1 MVLKEVLMYF
11 IAFNAI
17 KLLINDNRE
26 EILAPD
32 EMSFNSCRQVLNAFY
47 LNASNESFCDSS
59 KNKLSAGIMNV
70 LKKCKLLKRFGR
82 VEPRVQKR
90 RAKLFKL
97 MMKPR
102 AELKEELMGFGSCK
116 AALT

>member
-1 MVLKEVLMYF
+1 MYF

-32 EMSFNSCRQVLNAFY
+32 EMSFNSCRQVLNAFS

-70 LKKCKLLKRFGR
+70 LKKCKLLKRLGR

-90 RAKLFKL
+90 RPKSF
-97 MMKPR
+97 
-102 AELKEELMGFGSCK
+102 
-116 AALT
+116 

>member
-32 EMSFNSCRQVLNAFY
+32 EMSFNSCRQVLNAFS
-47 LNASNESFCDSS
+47 LNASNESFCNTL
-59 KNKLSAGIMNV
+59 KNKLSAKIMNV
-70 LKKCKLLKRFGR
+70 LKECKLLKRFGR
-82 VEPRVQKR
+82 VEPRVKKR
-90 RAKLFKL
+90 RPKPFKL
-97 MMKPR
+97 MVKPR
-102 AELKEELMGFGSCK
+102 AELKEELMGL
-116 AALT
+116 AAWQTA